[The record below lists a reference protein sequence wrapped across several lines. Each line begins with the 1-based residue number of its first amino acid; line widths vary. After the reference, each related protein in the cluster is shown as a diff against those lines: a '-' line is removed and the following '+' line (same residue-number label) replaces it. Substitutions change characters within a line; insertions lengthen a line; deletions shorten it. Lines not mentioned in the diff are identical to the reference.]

1 MSDQRTEYDDV
12 LAGLDDDTPP
22 EAPKKAPRKR
32 SGPRQKATRSAV
44 KADPRPKR
52 EAGQSEQRG
61 PRKDPDYVQINAN
74 IPRSLKASLFYY
86 LKAEAPPNPTT
97 LSELVDSL
105 LRQWVDE
112 RGGEFVPRRKPPS

>member
-1 MSDQRTEYDDV
+1 MSDQRTEYDAV

-44 KADPRPKR
+44 KAEPRPKR

-61 PRKDPDYVQINAN
+61 PRADPEYTQINAN
-74 IPRSLKASLFYY
+74 IRGTLKASLFYY
-86 LKAEAPPNPTT
+86 LKAERRT
-97 LSELVDSL
+97 LSSVVEELL
-105 LRQWVDE
+105 EQWVDE
-112 RGGEFVPRRKPPS
+112 RGGEFVPARRRK